1 MPLEAE
7 NAEGTDGSP
16 ENGTSLRA
24 AATASAPVS
33 PLVGDRAVWPEVVR
47 VSFTAPAADAAQQ
60 FEQYRRF
67 SFRQQ
72 RAAGYAA
79 SDPGEARE
87 IEPFAPS
94 AAEERPSAPFASP
107 DAEERPGAP
116 FASPDTDVRFG
127 RATAAS
133 AHPLGGL
140 STASPTPSPQGQ
152 APVAADPVGA
162 ALMVLTH
169 TNQQAM
175 AQLVAQLSAAQLELQ
190 ARSLPD
196 AVAGSDG
203 AMARLLRSQ
212 RTPPM
217 APPRV
222 PPISGTGDI
231 GWTTALIAAHDF
243 MTDLRE
249 SPKEAI
255 RRMSSLMDAPD
266 QSAWW
271 ACQADPTQSLL
282 ETARCFIIVFEPDGV
297 PL

>member
-1 MPLEAE
+1 
-7 NAEGTDGSP
+7 
-16 ENGTSLRA
+16 
-24 AATASAPVS
+24 
-33 PLVGDRAVWPEVVR
+33 

-60 FEQYRRF
+60 LEQYRRF
-67 SFRQQ
+67 SSRQQ
-72 RAAGYAA
+72 SAAAARTGYAA

-94 AAEERPSAPFASP
+94 AAEESPSAPFASP

-162 ALMVLTH
+162 AMMVLTH